1 MKSTRA
7 LATGV
12 LLCLL
17 GMTSAAGAGEPAA
30 DKAPADKG
38 PDKAAVAAK
47 YREGELAFV
56 QRDFKRSAAA
66 FMEAFRMNPHPNAL
80 SNASN
85 AYERAGDLANA
96 ITATSR
102 ILREFPTSE
111 LAVAAAQRVARFRKQ
126 LTELDITLPS
136 GGTELAVDGVASDYL
151 HPFVVPGR
159 HEVTARFPT
168 GEAKAVV
175 DAKAGETARVA
186 LEAPA
191 PIVAPHAPPG
201 ETGPKPPPTASD
213 SSGPP
218 LHPAIFFA
226 GLGVTAVAGGVLT
239 WSGLD
244 TVLKRDQFDSAL
256 TQEAHD
262 EGVAAQTRTNVL
274 IGVTSG
280 LGALTLAAGLF
291 LTDWR
296 VLHAD
301 NPFWGRTD
309 VRLIAGPGTGFLLL
323 EHEL

>member
-17 GMTSAAGAGEPAA
+17 GFTSTAAAGEPAA
-30 DKAPADKG
+30 GKAPAEKG

-85 AYERAGDLANA
+85 AYERGGDLANA
-96 ITATSR
+96 VTATSR

-111 LAVAAAQRVARFRKQ
+111 LAVGAAQRVARFRKQ
-126 LTELDITLPS
+126 LTELDIAVS
-136 GGTELAVDGVASDYL
+136 AGATEVAVDGVVSDYL

-175 DAKAGETARVA
+175 DAKGGETARVA

-191 PIVAPHAPPG
+191 PIVAPHAPPVP
-201 ETGPKPPPTASD
+201 EEKKKPAADT
-213 SSGPP
+213 SGPP
-218 LHPAIFFA
+218 LHPAIFFV
-226 GLGVTAVAGGVLT
+226 GLGVTAAAGGVLT

-256 TQEAHD
+256 TQTAHD
-262 EGVAAQTRTNVL
+262 EGVAAQTRTNVM

-309 VRLIAGPGTGFLLL
+309 VRLMAGPGTGFLLL

>member
-17 GMTSAAGAGEPAA
+17 GTTPAVAAGEPAA
-30 DKAPADKG
+30 DQAPAEKG
-38 PDKAAVAAK
+38 PADKAAVTAK

-56 QRDFKRSAAA
+56 QRDFKRSASA
-66 FMEAFRMNPHPNAL
+66 FMEAFAMSPHPNAL

-96 ITATSR
+96 VTATSR

-126 LTELDITLPS
+126 LTELDIVVPA
-136 GGTELAVDGVASDYL
+136 GGSAIAVDGVGTDYL

-159 HEVTARFPT
+159 HEVTARFAT

-175 DAKAGETARVA
+175 DAKAGETARVT
-186 LEAPA
+186 LQAPA
-191 PIVAPHAPPG
+191 PIVAPHPG
-201 ETGPKPPPTASD
+201 PVDVAPKPAPAGN
-213 SSGPP
+213 SGPP

-226 GLGVTAVAGGVLT
+226 GLGATAVVGGVLT

-296 VLHAD
+296 VLHAE

-309 VRLIAGPGTGFLLL
+309 LRLMASPGAGFLLL
-323 EHEL
+323 EHRL